1 MADASLLSSQ
11 LRWISQIYYWNTE
24 SVSLPLS
31 YYTPT
36 ATPFTIGNQTNETSD
51 QEEMRNANGLS
62 VKKVP
67 IGQSLVW
74 KTASGNWKPA
84 KINTCRLPKKK
95 SKFKRGF
102 LRTEGPITNLSTIKF
117 KDNYIKIVKKVQRL
131 CVLGL
136 LKIILMCKS
145 YLLGQLKNNTSRQT
159 LSSEKISSKII
170 GKGVNSL
177 GDCLDKA

>member
-1 MADASLLSSQ
+1 
-11 LRWISQIYYWNTE
+11 
-24 SVSLPLS
+24 
-31 YYTPT
+31 
-36 ATPFTIGNQTNETSD
+36 
-51 QEEMRNANGLS
+51 MRNANGLS

-117 KDNYIKIVKKVQRL
+117 KDNYIKILKKSPASL
-131 CVLGL
+131 CLRPT
-136 LKIILMCKS
+136 
-145 YLLGQLKNNTSRQT
+145 KNNTYMQI
-159 LSSEKISSKII
+159 LSARLTKE
-170 GKGVNSL
+170 
-177 GDCLDKA
+177 